1 MKSASTIF
9 FSILLCV
16 VLSTVLVPGVLAEES
31 SDVITQESQYFN
43 VGYSVAEGYGKSY
56 WMLWNSEDM
65 SKSADVP
72 GDDDLVLER
81 FRNAVDTCVIYEER
95 FNQGIYTLIAGCISP
110 FVWVVTVPDIFES
123 WEQAEFAS
131 KKADYFFSLLE

>member
-9 FSILLCV
+9 FSIVLCV

-31 SDVITQESQYFN
+31 SEVITQESKYFN
-43 VGYSVAEGYGKSY
+43 VGYSFTETNGNTY

-72 GDDDLVLER
+72 GDDAKVLER
-81 FRNAVDTCVIYEER
+81 FRDEVNICVNYEDR
-95 FNQGIYTLIAGCISP
+95 FNHGISNFLSGGLYPMIWISVIP
-110 FVWVVTVPDIFES
+110 ELFES
-123 WEQAEFAS
+123 WKYAKLAA
-131 KKADYFFSLLE
+131 KNADYLFTLIE

>member
-9 FSILLCV
+9 FSIVLCV

-31 SDVITQESQYFN
+31 SEVITQESQYFN
-43 VGYSVAEGYGKSY
+43 AGYSFTETNGNTY

-65 SKSADVP
+65 SNSADVP
-72 GDDDLVLER
+72 GDDALVLER
-81 FRNAVDTCVIYEER
+81 FRNAVDTCVIYEDR
-95 FNQGIYTLIAGCISP
+95 FNQGISSLIAGCISP

>member
-9 FSILLCV
+9 FSIVLCV
-16 VLSTVLVPGVLAEES
+16 VLSTVLIPGVFAEES
-31 SDVITQESQYFN
+31 SEVITQESQYFN
-43 VGYSVAEGYGKSY
+43 AGYSFTEGYGKSY

-65 SKSADVP
+65 LKSADVP
-72 GDDDLVLER
+72 GDDALVLER
-81 FRNAVDTCVIYEER
+81 FRNAVDTCIIYEER

-110 FVWVVTVPDIFES
+110 FVWIVTVPDIFES
-123 WEQAEFAS
+123 WEQAEFAA

>member
-9 FSILLCV
+9 FSIVLCV

-31 SDVITQESQYFN
+31 SEVITQESQYFN
-43 VGYSVAEGYGKSY
+43 AGYSFTETNGNTY

-65 SKSADVP
+65 SNSADVP
-72 GDDDLVLER
+72 GDDALVLER
-81 FRNAVDTCVIYEER
+81 FRNAVDTCIIYEER

-110 FVWVVTVPDIFES
+110 
-123 WEQAEFAS
+123 
-131 KKADYFFSLLE
+131 

>member
-9 FSILLCV
+9 FSIVLCV

-31 SDVITQESQYFN
+31 SEVITQESQYFN
-43 VGYSVAEGYGKSY
+43 AGYSFTETNGNTY

-65 SKSADVP
+65 SNSADVP
-72 GDDDLVLER
+72 GDDALVLER
-81 FRNAVDTCVIYEER
+81 FRNAVDTCVIYEDR
-95 FNQGIYTLIAGCISP
+95 FNQGISSLIAGCISP
-110 FVWVVTVPDIFES
+110 FVWVVTVPDICES
-123 WEQAEFAS
+123 WEQAEFAA